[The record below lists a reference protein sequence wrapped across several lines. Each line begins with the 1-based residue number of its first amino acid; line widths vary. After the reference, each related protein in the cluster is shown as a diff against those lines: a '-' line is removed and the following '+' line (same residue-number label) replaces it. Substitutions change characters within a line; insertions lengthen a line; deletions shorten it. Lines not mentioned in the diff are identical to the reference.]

1 MYKVRYCF
9 LKLGNACD
17 EEWQAGLLFLHSM
30 VLGLCLLKQELE
42 YNTLFLNIFILLNSQ
57 IVGRP
62 AYYKEVVVF

>member
-42 YNTLFLNIFILLNSQ
+42 YNTLFPKYFYFVKFPDSGKTCLL
-57 IVGRP
+57 
-62 AYYKEVVVF
+62 